1 MKKSEISE
9 FIKQARQGSQSAYNV
24 LLNLYWG
31 DVYRFLHAKCKNDF
45 IAEDI
50 TINSFSKA
58 FEKLAMYDE
67 KYDFKSWILTI
78 ANNLY
83 IDYLRAQNKEIESV
97 RLEGRVLEG
106 SSELVSSPED
116 KLIQKQH
123 LDELLSYIKQLK
135 PHYREMI
142 VLRYFQEYSYK
153 EIAEE
158 TGENL
163 SSVKVRLMRAKKL
176 LSELILKGKKN

>member
-1 MKKSEISE
+1 MNKSEILTL
-9 FIKQARQGSQSAYNV
+9 IDQAKQGSQSAYNV
-24 LLNLYWG
+24 LLNLFWG
-31 DVYRFLHAKCKNDF
+31 DVYRFLHTKCKNDV

-58 FEKLAMYDE
+58 FEKLALYDE
-67 KYDFKSWILTI
+67 KYDFKNWILTI

-97 RLEGRVLEG
+97 QLEGKVLKG
-106 SSELVSSPED
+106 SLALVSSPED

-123 LDELLSYIKQLK
+123 LDELLSYIKLLK
-135 PHYREMI
+135 PQYREMI
-142 VLRYFQEYSYK
+142 MLRYFQEYSYK
-153 EIAEE
+153 EMADE
-158 TGENL
+158 TGESL
-163 SSVKVRLMRAKKL
+163 SSVKIRLLRAKKL

>member
-1 MKKSEISE
+1 MKKSDILGLIE
-9 FIKQARQGSQSAYNV
+9 QAKQGSQSAYNV

-58 FEKLAMYDE
+58 FEKLALYNE

-97 RLEGRVLEG
+97 QLEGKVLKG
-106 SSELVSSPED
+106 SSEFVSSPED

-123 LDELLSYIKQLK
+123 LHELLSYIKQLK
-135 PHYREMI
+135 PQYREIIM
-142 VLRYFQEYSYK
+142 LRYFQEYSYK
-153 EIAEE
+153 EMADE

-163 SSVKVRLMRAKKL
+163 SSIKVRLMRAKKL
-176 LSELILKGKKN
+176 LSKLILKGKKN